1 MIRARVKIHEG
12 GCLETAEFGTAPW
25 QGCRGW
31 NDKSQVEG
39 MGAQGREEA
48 MSCRKGAGMEG
59 PWRSHPADGG
69 LAGTCTWG
77 HIRAGATTGKSCW
90 GSSGSI
96 AHVCIAGSHVLRSPL
111 PHQRGSSEHLQ
122 IQVPRKPRPGA
133 DLTPPTEP
141 LGLIIPVLC
150 SPEPSIP

>member
-1 MIRARVKIHEG
+1 MRVKIHEG

-31 NDKSQVEG
+31 NDKSQVER
-39 MGAQGREEA
+39 MGAQGRQEA
-48 MSCRKGAGMEG
+48 VSCRKGAGMEG
-59 PWRSHPADGG
+59 PWRSHPEDGG
-69 LAGTCTWG
+69 LAGACTWG
-77 HIRAGATTGKSCW
+77 HSELGPQLVGAVGTVVHPSHTCALPVPVSSDPLYPIREAPSK
-90 GSSGSI
+90 
-96 AHVCIAGSHVLRSPL
+96 
-111 PHQRGSSEHLQ
+111 HLQ

-141 LGLIIPVLC
+141 LRLIIPVLC